1 MKPLTWYDCIVKLES
16 IEFTFFYV
24 RKRIPN
30 LSQTL
35 YIKYLHGTIDN
46 SKTNDTLWQFKHEVV
61 CSVSQDIFLTN
72 LTGFKTK
79 RLKRLV
85 ASKHWYFKTMS
96 STSVIYYPL

>member
-46 SKTNDTLWQFKHEVV
+46 SKTNDTL
-61 CSVSQDIFLTN
+61 
-72 LTGFKTK
+72 
-79 RLKRLV
+79 
-85 ASKHWYFKTMS
+85 
-96 STSVIYYPL
+96 